1 MWKLS
6 IMSFKSILWK
16 GLKGISNLYFSIILL
31 LFLAF
36 ISILGT
42 VIEQD
47 QPLDYYQLH
56 YPVNQPVLYFFTW
69 RKIIFLGLNHMY
81 STPWFLFLLLL
92 FFCSLITCTFSTQLP
107 ILKYSKQ
114 WNFLYNQKSLE
125 HKYLNYSINS
135 TSFINL
141 IYLLNKQN
149 YFIFH
154 RGQGLYAYKGL
165 LGKIAPIFVHISIIV
180 SFVGFILRM
189 TSGWVVQEMVPSGEL
204 FHLQNIITSGHLSVV
219 SSNFVG
225 KVDDFFMT
233 FNEDQ
238 SIKQFFSNISVLNN
252 QGQVVFRS
260 YICVNHPLKFKGMT
274 IYQTDWQINALR
286 LFIGNNKGIVK
297 SLNKIKLNSET
308 NNSVWS
314 CNLLLQRE
322 ESVSIVIS
330 NLSNS
335 LSIYDINGSLIAT
348 TKYGQWIMLYGVP
361 ILFQD
366 IMVSTGL
373 QIKIDPGLIISYF
386 GFLVLIIS
394 VFISYISYSQIWVIQ
409 TDKKINFSG
418 NTSRSLVTYE
428 NEMFQFYK
436 KYNYL

>member
-1 MWKLS
+1 
-6 IMSFKSILWK
+6 MSFKSVLWK
-16 GLKGISNLYFSIILL
+16 SIKGISNLYFSIILL
-31 LFLAF
+31 LFLAL

-56 YPVNQPVLYFFTW
+56 YPVNEPVLYFFTW
-69 RKIIFLGLNHMY
+69 KKIIFWGLNHMY

-114 WNFLYNQKSLE
+114 WNFLYSQKSLE
-125 HKYLNYSINS
+125 RKYINYSINS

-141 IYLLNKQN
+141 IYLLNKKN

-165 LGKIAPIFVHISIIV
+165 LGKIAPIFVHISIII

-189 TSGWVVQEMVPSGEL
+189 TSGWVAQELVPSGEL
-204 FHLQNIITSGHLSVV
+204 FHLQNIITSGHLSIV

-225 KVDDFFMT
+225 KVDDFFIT

-238 SIKQFFSNISVLNN
+238 STKQFFSNVSVLNN
-252 QGQVVFRS
+252 QGRVVFRR
-260 YICVNHPLKFKGMT
+260 YICVNYPLRFNGMT

-286 LFIGNNKGIVK
+286 LLMGNNRSIVK
-297 SLNKIKLNSET
+297 SLNKIKLNSEN
-308 NNSVWS
+308 NNSIWS
-314 CNLLLQRE
+314 CNLFLQRE
-322 ESVSIVIS
+322 KFVSIIIS

-335 LSIYDINGSLIAT
+335 LSIYDSDGFLIAT
-348 TKYGQWIMLYGVP
+348 TKYGQWVILYGVP
-361 ILFQD
+361 IMFKD

-373 QIKIDPGLIISYF
+373 QVKTDPGLIISYA

-394 VFISYISYSQIWVIQ
+394 IFTSYISYSQIWANQ
-409 TDKKINFSG
+409 TNDKINFSG
-418 NTSRSLVTYE
+418 NTSRSLVAYE

>member
-1 MWKLS
+1 MF
-6 IMSFKSILWK
+6 FKSILWK
-16 GLKGISNLYFSIILL
+16 GIKGISNLYFSIILL
-31 LFLAF
+31 LFLAL

-56 YPVNQPVLYFFTW
+56 YPVNKPVLYFFTW

-114 WNFLYNQKSLE
+114 WSFLYRQKSLE
-125 HKYLNYSINS
+125 SKYINYSINS
-135 TSFINL
+135 TSFIN
-141 IYLLNKQN
+141 IVYLLNKQN

-189 TSGWVVQEMVPSGEL
+189 TSGWVVQELVPNGEL
-204 FHLQNIITSGHLSVV
+204 FHLQNIITSGHLSIV

-225 KVDDFFMT
+225 KINDFFIT

-238 SIKQFFSNISVLNN
+238 SIKQFFSNVSVLNN
-252 QGQVVFRS
+252 QGRVVFRS
-260 YICVNHPLKFKGMT
+260 YICVNYPLKFKGMT

-286 LFIGNNKGIVK
+286 LLMGNNKSLVK
-297 SLNKIKLNSET
+297 SLNKIKLNSEN

-314 CNLLLQRE
+314 CNLFLQRE
-322 ESVSIVIS
+322 KFVSIIIS

-335 LSIYDINGSLIAT
+335 LSIYDADGFLIAT
-348 TKYGQWIMLYGVP
+348 TKYGQWVILYGVP
-361 ILFQD
+361 IMFKD
-366 IMVSTGL
+366 IIVSTGL
-373 QIKIDPGLIISYF
+373 QIKTDPGLIISYV

-394 VFISYISYSQIWVIQ
+394 IFISYISYSQVWVNQI
-409 TDKKINFSG
+409 DDKINFSG
-418 NTSRSLVTYE
+418 NTSRSLVAYE

>member
-1 MWKLS
+1 MF
-6 IMSFKSILWK
+6 FKSILWK

-31 LFLAF
+31 LSLAL

-47 QPLDYYQLH
+47 QSLDYYQLH

-107 ILKYSKQ
+107 VLKYSKQ
-114 WNFLYNQKSLE
+114 WSFLYSQKSLE
-125 HKYLNYSINS
+125 RKYTNYSINS

-154 RGQGLYAYKGL
+154 RGRGLYAYKGL

-180 SFVGFILRM
+180 SFIGFILRM
-189 TSGWVVQEMVPSGEL
+189 TSGWVVQELVPSGEL
-204 FHLQNIITSGHLSVV
+204 FHLQNIITSGHLSIV

-252 QGQVVFRS
+252 QGRVVFRS
-260 YICVNHPLKFKGMT
+260 YICVNYPLKFKGMT

-286 LFIGNNKGIVK
+286 LSIGDNKGIVK
-297 SLNKIKLNSET
+297 SLNKIKLNGET
-308 NNSVWS
+308 DNSVWS

-322 ESVSIVIS
+322 KSVSIIIS

-335 LSIYDINGSLIAT
+335 LSIYDADGFLIAT
-348 TKYGQWIMLYGVP
+348 ARYGQWIILHGVP
-361 ILFQD
+361 IMFKE

-373 QIKIDPGLIISYF
+373 QVKTDPGLIISYV
-386 GFLVLIIS
+386 GFLVLMIS
-394 VFISYISYSQIWVIQ
+394 IFISYISYSQVWVTQ
-409 TDKKINFSG
+409 VDDKINFSG